1 MTFSGAGGPMVWMDA
16 PGREVQ
22 VPQNRNSS
30 GIVADVSA
38 LLPGV
43 YGVRV
48 LGQAWGGVVEQ

>member
-1 MTFSGAGGPMVWMDA
+1 MVWMDA